1 MGKGVGLGRDVR
13 GVGYWF
19 EGFGR
24 GGGIGGRGGERR
36 GELQWRRIA
45 GGLGVGAVS

>member
-24 GGGIGGRGGERR
+24 GGGIGGRGGSG
-36 GELQWRRIA
+36 GESFS
-45 GGLGVGAVS
+45 GGE